1 MIGKG
6 TIIKMNRSEIRE
18 NAFKLVYGM
27 EVQKEYD
34 KEQLQLF
41 IQENNITEISAIDY
55 LNEIFN
61 GIKEFDDKI
70 VELISINLKKDW
82 SIERISKVN
91 IAILK
96 IAIYEIKY
104 MKLPFKVAIN
114 EAVEL
119 AKKYGDDS
127 SPVFINGV
135 LASVVNK

>member
-1 MIGKG
+1 
-6 TIIKMNRSEIRE
+6 MNRSEIRE